1 MKKLIS
7 TVIAL
12 ATLAGVSLPVAAAD
26 NVVMLPIATAMAS
39 NNAPYRLGDKVKY
52 YFGTQATPPVLKRIL
67 NDQTN
72 KKTNALNKSTE
83 QACNWVFLSAMLQ
96 LKKRAESSGANAV
109 INIVSN
115 YDNVE
120 KSSETEFEC
129 HVNAL
134 MAGVV
139 LKADFVSIADK

>member
-1 MKKLIS
+1 MKKLIR
-7 TVIAL
+7 TAIAL
-12 ATLAGVSLPVAAAD
+12 ITLVNLTMPVIAAD
-26 NVVMLPIATAMAS
+26 NIVMLPIATAMTS

-52 YFGTQATPPVLKRIL
+52 YFGTQATPPVSRKII

-72 KKTNALNKSTE
+72 KKTNALNKTTE

-96 LKKRAESSGANAV
+96 LKKRAENLGANAV

-115 YDNVE
+115 YDDVE

-129 HVNAL
+129 HINAL

-139 LKADFVSIADK
+139 LKADFVKIDE